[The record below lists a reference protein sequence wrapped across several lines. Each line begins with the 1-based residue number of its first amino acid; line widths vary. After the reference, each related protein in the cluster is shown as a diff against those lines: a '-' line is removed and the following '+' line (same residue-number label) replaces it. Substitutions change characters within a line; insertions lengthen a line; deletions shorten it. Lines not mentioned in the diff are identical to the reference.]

1 MESELPPEITSALER
16 DRQKRRRRATRFRVA
31 AADRLYPVVELTDT
45 GFVIAAD
52 EPPHLRGFVDILEGD
67 ERLARRLAVCVSAGN
82 GLVGYEFK
90 RESAIGGV
98 PADHVAPARAGLLPA
113 PED

>member
-1 MESELPPEITSALER
+1 MDTELPKGIASELER
-16 DRQKRRRRATRFRVA
+16 DRRDRRRRASRLRVA
-31 AADRLYPVVELTDT
+31 AADKLYTVLELTET
-45 GFVIAAD
+45 GFVIEAP

-67 ERLARRLAVCVSAGN
+67 ERIARRLVVCVSSGD

-98 PADHVAPARAGLLPA
+98 PADHVASRIAGLIEA
-113 PED
+113 RRD